1 MRAVMQTDGRRMRRP
16 YHVVAALVLMLVTGL
31 PAQTADEAAPFFD
44 DSQLEDIHLLINSRD
59 WETLKATFRSN
70 TYYPADFRW
79 RGTTVRNVGIRSRGN
94 GSRSGTK
101 PGLRIDFDRYSTRQK
116 FLGLKSV
123 VIRNNTQDASH
134 LHERL
139 SMSLYRYMGLA
150 APRELH
156 VRFFVNNAYAGLYT
170 LVEAVDKDFLRRVYG
185 ENDGYLYDY
194 DYDPAAPPY
203 YFQYLGPDPGLYVPK
218 PFNPETNETNPR
230 PDVIERFVNTINS
243 ASAATFRTE
252 IEEFLDVRTFLRYVA
267 IEAFLAETDGFLG
280 DWGANNFYLYRP
292 QHQNRFTIIPWDKSH
307 AFAAAPTLSVWHNIT
322 DVPAENRNRLMTR
335 LLDQP
340 DLRTMYLDFLEETA
354 RAATGWLERE
364 LDRQL
369 AQIRDAALA
378 DTLSPF
384 TQAEFLEGVDAIR
397 TFARQRPGIVLAEVA
412 ATRARVVP

>member
-1 MRAVMQTDGRRMRRP
+1 MRPLAV
-16 YHVVAALVLMLVTGL
+16 ALALAVTL
-31 PAQTADEAAPFFD
+31 TAQTADEAALFFD
-44 DSQLEDIHLLINSRD
+44 DSRLEDIHLLINSRD

-79 RGTTVRNVGIRSRGN
+79 HDTTVRNVGIRSRGN

-139 SMSLYRYMGLA
+139 SMSFYRYMGLP

-156 VRFFVNNAYAGLYT
+156 ARLFVNNADAGLYT
-170 LVEAVDKDFLRRVYG
+170 VVEAVDKDFLRRVYG
-185 ENDGYLYDY
+185 ENDGYLFDF
-194 DYDPAAPPY
+194 DYDPAMPPF
-203 YFQYLGPDPGLYVPK
+203 YFQHLGADPALYVPK

-230 PDVIERFVNTINS
+230 PEVIERFVSTINS
-243 ASAATFRTE
+243 ASPATFRTD
-252 IEEFLDVRTFLRYVA
+252 IEEFLDVRAFLRYVA

-280 DWGANNFYLYRP
+280 DWGVNNFYLYRP
-292 QHQNRFTIIPWDKSH
+292 PDRNRFTIIPWDKSH

-322 DVPAENRNRLMTR
+322 DVPADTRNRLMTR
-335 LLDQP
+335 LLEQP
-340 DLRTMYLDFLEETA
+340 DLRTLYLDFLDEAA

-384 TQAEFLEGVDAIR
+384 TQAEFLAGVEAIR
-397 TFARQRPGIVLAEVA
+397 TFARERPGIVLAEVA
-412 ATRARVVP
+412 ATRGRALP